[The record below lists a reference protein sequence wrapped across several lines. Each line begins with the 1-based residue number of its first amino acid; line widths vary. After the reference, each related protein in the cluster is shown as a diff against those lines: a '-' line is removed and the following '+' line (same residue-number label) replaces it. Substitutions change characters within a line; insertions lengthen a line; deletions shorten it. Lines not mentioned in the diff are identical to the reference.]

1 MNFFRKVWTNKSN
14 GQKLISIPSKENIKD
29 GEWIMVSKIDPK
41 VFAPT
46 KNLKQFKLKEMNNG
60 K

>member
-1 MNFFRKVWTNKSN
+1 MEFFRKVWTNKSN

-41 VFAPT
+41 LINMALPKSKVKFLQHQ
-46 KNLKQFKLKEMNNG
+46 K
-60 K
+60 